1 MIREIT
7 VKNFYS
13 FKEKNK
19 ISFLVNKK
27 VPCTDAYVDSINKD
41 RLTKILACFGP
52 NASGKTNLLKIIPFI
67 SWFVNDSFNLKPDEK
82 IPFSKFLFEKNN
94 QEPAEISICFDYLNK
109 IYRYSII
116 MNEYQVLS
124 EALHEYDSKS
134 FKYLFKRIWSE
145 SKNQYSFSAQKYG
158 QTKPFAE
165 SVKKRK
171 NASALSIALQYE
183 HEESKKITTYFSN
196 IISNVQKNDKDFNLS
211 DIHLLELFSSAKY
224 FNENPDRM
232 KHVERIL
239 TKFDLGLNAIATKEI
254 NKATA
259 SQSLGTSGT
268 SGIPS
273 ILDGSKVYFPIGVH
287 IGKDKSKHELVFL
300 NESHGTQHLYVLLRR
315 ILPVLN
321 NGGIAII
328 DELENDLHP
337 HIIRSII
344 ELFISRNSNPKNAQL
359 LFSSHSIEI
368 MKYLDKYQVL
378 LVEKDEYGCSK
389 MIRLDEIKGVRSDDN
404 IYVKYDSGAYGAI
417 PNI

>member
-1 MIREIT
+1 
-7 VKNFYS
+7 
-13 FKEKNK
+13 
-19 ISFLVNKK
+19 
-27 VPCTDAYVDSINKD
+27 
-41 RLTKILACFGP
+41 
-52 NASGKTNLLKIIPFI
+52 
-67 SWFVNDSFNLKPDEK
+67 
-82 IPFSKFLFEKNN
+82 
-94 QEPAEISICFDYLNK
+94 
-109 IYRYSII
+109 
-116 MNEYQVLS
+116 MN
-124 EALHEYDSKS
+124 
-134 FKYLFKRIWSE
+134 
-145 SKNQYSFSAQKYG
+145 KNQYSFSAQKYG